1 MRTDSSNDLIIGLS
15 GDDHFNGG
23 AGRDYLYGGVADD
36 SIAGGSGNDV
46 IDGGDRKTP
55 VEADGADTAD
65 YSIGDLQLSPTHG
78 VTVEISS
85 TAASG
90 ADTIDG
96 VTPIIVSDDGY
107 GYRDR
112 LFSIEKIKLTD
123 HADTVLVGPDSDVV
137 LKSLQEIDAGGNGSD
152 EKDILDFSTFNGAV
166 TVDHGRLTGTDIDV
180 ELKNFEQVIGSSFTD
195 TFDFTGSSVTK
206 VEGAQEMMSSRPEIP
221 MQFCSEAKGT
231 IRS

>member
-1 MRTDSSNDLIIGLS
+1 M
-15 GDDHFNGG
+15 
-23 AGRDYLYGGVADD
+23 
-36 SIAGGSGNDV
+36 
-46 IDGGDRKTP
+46 
-55 VEADGADTAD
+55 EADGADTAD

-123 HADTVLVGPDSDVV
+123 HADTVLVGPDSDVL

-152 EKDILDFSTFNGAV
+152 EKTFLIFRRSTV
-166 TVDHGRLTGTDIDV
+166 R
-180 ELKNFEQVIGSSFTD
+180 
-195 TFDFTGSSVTK
+195 
-206 VEGAQEMMSSRPEIP
+206 
-221 MQFCSEAKGT
+221 
-231 IRS
+231 